1 MSYLPTKYTLVF
13 HGNCI
18 DGWFSAYIAYSS
30 LQANGG
36 VMNMFPISPNQ
47 RTTWPRNEQLVASH
61 VLLLDVSV
69 PKYIRDMWMK
79 SGALS
84 VHCIDHHASAIEHW
98 PKNQCPIDTSRC
110 AAYQTWQ
117 RFYPQLAIPSWLEH
131 IDRVDR
137 WDNPSHED
145 RCIREVLNIIA
156 HKPVENKYDDAF
168 TLTEMFLTQIQNPAG
183 AQILL
188 NQGAAILEKKDAELI
203 QLLNNG
209 GIHHMTE
216 DHVKGWQLP
225 AHWLNASVFI
235 IDTTNVSLD
244 TTEAAH
250 LVFLH
255 YPAVQVFINYR
266 KKSIMGHL
274 GNRTMFVYS
283 ARSRGFDL
291 TSGCS
296 ILKGHKTAAGASLVM
311 GEANVLPFLVTAM

>member
-1 MSYLPTKYTLVF
+1 MTFIPTKYTLVF

-18 DGWFSAYIAYSS
+18 DGWFSTYIAYSS

-47 RTTWPRNEQLVASH
+47 RTTWPRNDQLVGSH

-69 PKYIRDMWMK
+69 PQYIRDMWK
-79 SGALS
+79 NAGALS

-98 PKNQCPIDTSRC
+98 PVGQCPIDTTRC

-117 RFYPQLAIPSWLEH
+117 RFYPQLEIPAWLQH
-131 IDRVDR
+131 IDRIDR

-156 HKPVENKYDDAF
+156 HKPVENKYDEAF
-168 TLTEMFLTQIQNPAG
+168 TLTEMFLNQIQNPVG
-183 AQILL
+183 ATHLL
-188 NQGAAILEKKDAELI
+188 SEGAAILEKKDAELI

-209 GIHHMTE
+209 GIHQITQ
-216 DHVKGWQLP
+216 DHLKGWQLP
-225 AHWLNASVFI
+225 PHWDGVNLYI
-235 IDTTNVSLD
+235 IDTSNVSLD

-255 YPAVQVFINYR
+255 YPNVDVFINYR
-266 KKSIMGHL
+266 KKIMTGNL
-274 GNRTMFVYS
+274 GKRVMYVYS

-291 TSGCS
+291 TSGSS
-296 ILKGHKTAAGASLVM
+296 ILKGHKTAAGASLIM
-311 GEANVLPFLVTAM
+311 GEAPVLPFLVTAN